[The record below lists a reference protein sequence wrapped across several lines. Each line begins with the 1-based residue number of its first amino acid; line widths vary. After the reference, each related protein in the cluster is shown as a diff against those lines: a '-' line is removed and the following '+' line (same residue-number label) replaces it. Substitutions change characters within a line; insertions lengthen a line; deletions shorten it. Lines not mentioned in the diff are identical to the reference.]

1 MYKSNVSRVQ
11 TTEIRPRELEEKKK
25 RICWKPLKELPKS
38 AGSKTA
44 KYIKGSKILRKATTK
59 VDLAEHE
66 NGLLTALPLVPLS
79 LD

>member
-1 MYKSNVSRVQ
+1 MNQ
-11 TTEIRPRELEEKKK
+11 EEKKQKHEQGNEMKKKK
-25 RICWKPLKELPKS
+25 RIGWKPLKELPKS

-44 KYIKGSKILRKATTK
+44 KYVKGSKILRKATTK